1 MMRTQENS
9 TFLNILLI
17 GLAIF
22 IQQSFVIAG
31 INISIADFIILIL
44 FIYIVINHNKVL
56 EINSLVIFI
65 LVLYIYRIL
74 MTVILGVF
82 DDLLIINL
90 KEVLATSIK
99 FAFVVIY
106 LLIGSII
113 FKLNN
118 SRDIFL
124 KSYVISSVVIGM
136 LCVFTSIFKTPLL
149 TQLLFFDELR
159 SKGLMNDPNYFAMTQ
174 IISLILVFKFTT
186 RFLYRLALSFMI
198 LLAIFTTGSK
208 TASII
213 ILLLFFCYCIVKLLN
228 RNIVSIVSVLTV
240 FSVALLC
247 AFYMINFGNWHMQD
261 LDLGGSFNRMT
272 SIFKEGT
279 ASINESGSDRSLV
292 WLNAIS
298 LIKYTLG
305 FGLGLFDYIHVG
317 TYVNG
322 VSLVAHNTYLQIFAE
337 WGILFGLVFIFYL
350 IYLLFNLVKFNKNGR
365 NLVWIVILLIL
376 MVYFMTVSF
385 NNSRYVAFVI
395 GTLIYIVQ
403 SNKTEA

>member
-1 MMRTQENS
+1 M
-9 TFLNILLI
+9 
-17 GLAIF
+17 
-22 IQQSFVIAG
+22 
-31 INISIADFIILIL
+31 
-44 FIYIVINHNKVL
+44 
-56 EINSLVIFI
+56 
-65 LVLYIYRIL
+65 
-74 MTVILGVF
+74 
-82 DDLLIINL
+82 
-90 KEVLATSIK
+90 
-99 FAFVVIY
+99 
-106 LLIGSII
+106 
-113 FKLNN
+113 
-118 SRDIFL
+118 
-124 KSYVISSVVIGM
+124 
-136 LCVFTSIFKTPLL
+136 
-149 TQLLFFDELR
+149 
-159 SKGLMNDPNYFAMTQ
+159 
-174 IISLILVFKFTT
+174 
-186 RFLYRLALSFMI
+186 
-198 LLAIFTTGSK
+198 
-208 TASII
+208 
-213 ILLLFFCYCIVKLLN
+213 
-228 RNIVSIVSVLTV
+228 SVLTV

-403 SNKTEA
+403 SNKTEGRQTYEE